1 MLLGCRVPEDM
12 GFATQCGYKRLLVLS
27 GLTQKEEVT
36 TWRFAEELRP
46 EYYVDSLKDV
56 YEMLK

>member
-1 MLLGCRVPEDM
+1 M
-12 GFATQCGYKRLLVLS
+12 GFATKCGYKRLLVLS

-36 TWRFAEELRP
+36 TWSFAEELRP